1 MSNRAAAQKAAS
13 DLPNDVPAL
22 PDSLEFLR
30 MLWAVNHGIERNSR
44 SMEESLGLTAQ
55 QRMVIR
61 LIGHTDEIFA
71 GPLAEILRVDP
82 GTLSAA
88 IKRLEKRG
96 LVKRRADT
104 EDRRRVRLTLSPK
117 GKSLDR
123 PADGTIEGAVSK
135 ALADIPSAKVKVA
148 REVLAALVAQLESQ
162 LGEEEPKA
170 RRVAKR

>member
-1 MSNRAAAQKAAS
+1 MSNRASKRAVS
-13 DLPNDVPAL
+13 DLPSDVPAL

-44 SMEESLGLTAQ
+44 SMEETLGLTAQ

-123 PADGTIEGAVSK
+123 PADGSVESAVTK
-135 ALADIPSAKVKVA
+135 TLAELPSAKVKVA
-148 REVLAALVAQLESQ
+148 REVLAALVAQLEAQ
-162 LGEEEPKA
+162 LGADEPKA
-170 RRVAKR
+170 ARSKR